1 MVKKKFT
8 SLLAAIMLLMTAFGA
23 SQAAASES
31 ALSDVDGH
39 WAESQIEAWVEQG
52 FVKGY
57 EDGSFKPDEG
67 ISRAQF
73 FALINRAFGLINKTD
88 VSYSDV
94 NASAWYVADVQ
105 KAVEAGYASGV
116 SESIMKPN
124 EVVSREQAASM
135 IARLLEV
142 EANADAIAQ
151 FKDADSIASWSKGAV
166 GALAAKGYMN
176 GHTNGNFGPSDKLSR
191 AQAVTLLNKLGTYY
205 SQAGSFDEETI
216 EGNVIVSAADVKIK
230 GAVIKGDLIVTEGVA
245 EGDVYFEDVTVKGN
259 TIIKGG
265 GVKSVFFINSTLND
279 LSVGK
284 KYTPVRVV
292 LSGSST
298 AGAAEVTGGAI
309 LEEENA
315 SAGGFGDVA
324 VGEDSDVTLRGSFA
338 DVTVEGSGAS
348 VTTESGTSVQS
359 LTVEEDAEDATV
371 NVENNSNV
379 SQLTLNSP
387 TIVTGQGTIQT
398 ANVNAE
404 GSTIEQRPINIILA
418 DGVTVTAAGQEVTN
432 STSNVGGYYPTP
444 VQTVANVTNEVEL
457 ENALKNVNIKTIKL
471 MNSIDTTKPLLIER
485 KVTIEG
491 DFHVITLEGGTDG
504 NDSVQGLGIMADGVV
519 LKRLIVSTIRY
530 GTPGTGEV
538 LSYATGDNLIEI
550 YADAVLDNV
559 FASSGNKAGI
569 YVNNNKPDRHIN
581 VLFRDIRTNDNRWK
595 AGIGL
600 QVQHN
605 DSTITATFEGDNLFE
620 EEVAVYY
627 EGLENDD
634 RYIIEGLDEEKGF
647 SSRFFSKADQQNKKD
662 QFKWTQDKYVVS
674 STNGL
679 MGALATRNGKLIEIA
694 NDITLYFSE
703 ELASNTKID
712 GAGHTL
718 TINTSGDGD
727 HDLQGLGLM
736 GDNITISNL
745 TVVGT
750 HGDNLIEIYGDKATL
765 ENVTVEN
772 SKKAGIYV
780 NNDNMGEW
788 SVTFKDITTNNNN
801 WAGIGLRA
809 KDDAKITVNFIGN
822 NNFSEDIA
830 VYTEGK
836 FTTNKYNVMGL
847 NGVYTSTDHPEGKDQ
862 TVWVKV
868 DSDSIDNGEE
878 TGDFDSEI
886 TDGSDN

>member
-1 MVKKKFT
+1 MMKKKFT

-359 LTVEEDAEDATV
+359 LTVEEDAEDGTV

-418 DGVTVTAAGQEVTN
+418 DGVTVTAAGQEVTT

-444 VQTVANVTNEVEL
+444 VQTVANVSSVEDIHD
-457 ENALKNVNIKTIKL
+457 ALAKPNIKTIVF
-471 MNSIDTTKPLLIER
+471 SQDIDATEPIAINKAN
-485 KVTIEG
+485 V
-491 DFHVITLEGGTDG
+491 VIDG
-504 NDSVQGLGIMADGVV
+504 ND
-519 LKRLIVSTIRY
+519 K
-530 GTPGTGEV
+530 
-538 LSYATGDNLIEI
+538 
-550 YADAVLDNV
+550 
-559 FASSGNKAGI
+559 
-569 YVNNNKPDRHIN
+569 
-581 VLFRDIRTNDNRWK
+581 
-595 AGIGL
+595 
-600 QVQHN
+600 
-605 DSTITATFEGDNLFE
+605 
-620 EEVAVYY
+620 
-627 EGLENDD
+627 
-634 RYIIEGLDEEKGF
+634 
-647 SSRFFSKADQQNKKD
+647 
-662 QFKWTQDKYVVS
+662 
-674 STNGL
+674 
-679 MGALATRNGKLIEIA
+679 
-694 NDITLYFSE
+694 
-703 ELASNTKID
+703 
-712 GAGHTL
+712 TL
-718 TINTSGDGD
+718 TINTTYNVDNNTSDAVGIFADGV
-727 HDLQGLGLM
+727 
-736 GDNITISNL
+736 TIQKL
-745 TVVGT
+745 TVVQGNGSQ
-750 HGDNLIEIYGDKATL
+750 GDNLIEIYGNNTILK
-765 ENVTVEN
+765 NVTVKG

-780 NNDNMGEW
+780 NKDNAATGMAVNFDN
-788 SVTFKDITTNNNN
+788 VTTKDNN
-801 WAGIGLRA
+801 WAGVGLFNQVENTKLIA
-809 KDDAKITVNFIGN
+809 SFN
-822 NNFSEDIA
+822 NLNANEDVA
-830 VYTEGK
+830 VYTENKKVDFDAYTVTGLDNYVFNKNAEDDNGNPQSKWIQPTAVNITNESLVLDGK
-836 FTTNKYNVMGL
+836 ALKVSFSLDQEIDLADPETDIILEYLKDNEPLINTKTNSPLIKNKFWDGYLWGALTEVNYSIGVNGGDKGYVNLIPDNTLLESLVSKAHQGIDGDMDYVDIEDFSVSPGKYFVKITVINKYGL
-847 NGVYTSTDHPEGKDQ
+847 TAESTVELE
-862 TVWVKV
+862 V
-868 DSDSIDNGEE
+868 
-878 TGDFDSEI
+878 
-886 TDGSDN
+886 